1 MKEQN
6 QKRIKP
12 QENPIRTRE
21 AALELCLAF
30 PGTFREQ
37 PYHDPNWD
45 AVGLARKRKFFAFV
59 FQKDGQIWINLKMDP
74 EWRDLWRDAYPS
86 VLPAYHMNKELWSS
100 VILDGS
106 VPNGELRKMAAGSYE
121 LVAGIKK
128 SRKFSAFAANVYRAV
143 RNIPAGR
150 VATYGQIAALTGQ
163 PGAARAVGSLMR
175 NCPRELECPCYRVI
189 SGSGKLAP
197 AGTFGK
203 PGTQER
209 LLEAEGIPVK
219 NHKVDLEKWRM

>member
-1 MKEQN
+1 
-6 QKRIKP
+6 
-12 QENPIRTRE
+12 
-21 AALELCLAF
+21 
-30 PGTFREQ
+30 
-37 PYHDPNWD
+37 
-45 AVGLARKRKFFAFV
+45 
-59 FQKDGQIWINLKMDP
+59 MDP

-86 VLPAYHMNKELWSS
+86 VLPAYHMNKEHWSS

-128 SRKFSAFAANVYRAV
+128 SRKFSRFLPRMCT
-143 RNIPAGR
+143 GR
-150 VATYGQIAALTGQ
+150 CGTFRREGWLPT
-163 PGAARAVGSLMR
+163 ARLPLWR
-175 NCPRELECPCYRVI
+175 DIRELPGRWEALCGTAQGSWNVPATRVI